1 MFYPLFKENDM
12 RITKFCK
19 TMKKAVNYQN
29 GLYSNYNTVR
39 LIQVPMFEEVG
50 IYEWWVVK

>member
-39 LIQVPMFEEVG
+39 LIQVPMFKEVG